1 MAKKCRSDAFAA
13 IHEMMEGLHE
23 VGAIDK
29 QAMCEFDEACLTPK
43 GLQNLSLPIWL
54 HETFVAK
61 QVRRD

>member
-29 QAMCEFDEACLTPK
+29 QAMCEFDEVCLTPVHVK
-43 GLQNLSLPIWL
+43 VLGGQIDSP
-54 HETFVAK
+54 T
-61 QVRRD
+61 